1 MFPSDFVV
9 KETLLSRPFLLLV
22 SLVSAGCI
30 GSKRIF
36 QTIQKWFLLR
46 EFTRTLELQLFKH
59 IDDIRLFG
67 QRSLNGSSKSYMDRE
82 KFESLNLI
90 FSVHRETC
98 IVSWVEKKKKR
109 KKNKLRRYLK
119 SPLCDRRHERHSKQF
134 LGMWMKQTGI
144 SKGKTNKPSNVP
156 VDRFDA
162 NNRN

>member
-98 IVSWVEKKKKR
+98 IVIWVEKKKK
-109 KKNKLRRYLK
+109 KKEKQVTKILEITSVRQTTRETLETIPRYVDET
-119 SPLCDRRHERHSKQF
+119 DRHQ
-134 LGMWMKQTGI
+134 Q
-144 SKGKTNKPSNVP
+144 GKDK
-156 VDRFDA
+156 
-162 NNRN
+162 